1 MIEELM
7 ISILQSTNKHT
18 LTIILYSCL
27 SIYVIETIQNKRDR
41 YIILGLSIYGLEV
54 LLNFLHL
61 EIIEHNGYKSN
72 RDNNFD
78 LYKLEDCRSESF

>member
-1 MIEELM
+1 MIQELM

-54 LLNFLHL
+54 LLNFLQL
-61 EIIEHNGYKSN
+61 EMIEHNNYRSN
-72 RDNNFD
+72 RSNFD
-78 LYKLEDCRSESF
+78 LYGSEDCRAESF

>member
-1 MIEELM
+1 MIEELIVS
-7 ISILQSTNKHT
+7 ISQSTNKHT
-18 LTIILYSCL
+18 LTVILYSCL

-54 LLNFLHL
+54 LLNFLQL
-61 EIIEHNGYKSN
+61 EIIEHNNYKSH

-78 LYKLEDCRSESF
+78 LYKLEDCRNESI

>member
-1 MIEELM
+1 MIQELM

-18 LTIILYSCL
+18 LTVILYSCL

-41 YIILGLSIYGLEV
+41 YIILAISIYGLEV
-54 LLNFLHL
+54 LLNFLQL
-61 EIIEHNGYKSN
+61 EMIEHNNYKSH
-72 RDNNFD
+72 RSNFD

>member
-1 MIEELM
+1 MIQELM

-27 SIYVIETIQNKRDR
+27 SMFLIESVQNRRDR
-41 YIILGLSIYGLEV
+41 YIILGLSIYGLQI
-54 LLNFLHL
+54 LLNFLQL
-61 EIIEHNGYKSN
+61 EMIEHNNYKSH

-78 LYKLEDCRSESF
+78 LYKLEDCRNESI

>member
-1 MIEELM
+1 MIEELIVS
-7 ISILQSTNKHT
+7 ISQSTNKHT

-27 SIYVIETIQNKRDR
+27 SIYVIETIQNRRNR
-41 YIILGLSIYGLEV
+41 YIILALSIYGLEV

-61 EIIEHNGYKSN
+61 EMIEHNNYKSH

-78 LYKLEDCRSESF
+78 LYKLEDCRNESI